1 MGAPIGSGID
11 AYATQALLTS
21 CTLMVP
27 IVLGTIRGHCLKGN
41 WPQPPSNQ
49 EKTHIKTA
57 DVGSIVMPLV
67 VQGPWTYQARM
78 DAIQKESRQSF
89 EHYFTKAMK
98 VRNWVPNELP
108 IKEMRELGHLL
119 SPDTVT
125 MIQAYLGVEEYV
137 GDYVQE
143 GLDLFHNNRV
153 RRNLQLAWGMEE
165 LKHGWAWELVL
176 LHSEQRTEAQ
186 LNEYL
191 EEVLS
196 HKWSMRDDHP
206 GLETPLGVL
215 CYTMVQERATYFN
228 YDEMRKRIRLEYGLP
243 EKASVEERK
252 RGHQI
257 GAAGAFQIV
266 GRDEIAHHGIFL
278 DLVRTH
284 LRYLPDETLETILKV
299 FRGFT
304 MPALDLIPNA
314 SQLEEAMRRTK
325 LHTPRKQ
332 ITEVNNPILEALGL
346 DSKRALE
353 RGVQE
358 AKKLPPGLGPEYV
371 SLSRSGEFVLS
382 TTM

>member
-1 MGAPIGSGID
+1 MLGRPTEALERTIITAKQSSIG
-11 AYATQALLTS
+11 
-21 CTLMVP
+21 
-27 IVLGTIRGHCLKGN
+27 
-41 WPQPPSNQ
+41 
-49 EKTHIKTA
+49 
-57 DVGSIVMPLV
+57 MPLV
-67 VQGPWTYQARM
+67 VRGPWTHQARL
-78 DAIQKESRQSF
+78 DAIEKESRVSF
-89 EHYFTKAMK
+89 EGYFTKAMK

-108 IKEMRELGHLL
+108 IKEMHQFGHLL
-119 SPDTVT
+119 SADTVT

-143 GLDLFHNNRV
+143 GLELFSNNRV

-176 LHSEQRTEAQ
+176 LHSEQRTEVQ
-186 LNEYL
+186 LKEYI

-196 HKWSMRDDHP
+196 HRWSMRENHP
-206 GLETPLGVL
+206 GLETPIGVL

-228 YDEMRKRIRLEYGLP
+228 YDEMRKRIRHEYGLP
-243 EKASVEERK
+243 ERASTEERQ
-252 RGHQI
+252 RGYQI

-278 DLVRTH
+278 DLARIH
-284 LRYLPDETLETILKV
+284 LRYLPDETLETMMKV

-304 MPALDLIPNA
+304 MPALELIPDA

-332 ITEVNNPILEALGL
+332 VTEVNNPILEALGFE
-346 DSKRALE
+346 SKRALE

-358 AKKLPPGLGPEYV
+358 AKKLPPGLGPEHV

-382 TTM
+382 TTY

>member
-1 MGAPIGSGID
+1 MTTTETLGA
-11 AYATQALLTS
+11 
-21 CTLMVP
+21 
-27 IVLGTIRGHCLKGN
+27 
-41 WPQPPSNQ
+41 
-49 EKTHIKTA
+49 KT
-57 DVGSIVMPLV
+57 PLV
-67 VQGPWTYQARM
+67 VPGPWTHEGRM
-78 DAIQKESRQSF
+78 LAIQKESRQSF
-89 EHYFTKAMK
+89 EGYFTKAMK

-108 IKEMRELGHLL
+108 IAEMHRLGHKL

-125 MIQAYLGVEEYV
+125 MIQAYLGVEEYI

-143 GLDLFHNNRV
+143 GLELFHNNRV

-176 LHSEQRTEAQ
+176 LHSGCRTETE
-186 LNEYL
+186 LSEYI

-196 HKWSMRDDHP
+196 HKWSMRENHP

-228 YDEMRKRIRLEYGLP
+228 YDEMRKRIRMEYGLP
-243 EKASVEERK
+243 EKASPEERR

-278 DLVRTH
+278 DLVRIH
-284 LRYLPDETLETILKV
+284 LRYLPEETLETLGTV
-299 FRGFT
+299 FGGFT
-304 MPALDLIPNA
+304 MPALGLIPNGEA
-314 SQLEEAMRRTK
+314 LEEAMRRTK

-332 ITEVNNPILEALGL
+332 VTEVNNPILEALGF
-346 DSKRALE
+346 DNRRALE

-358 AKKLPPGLGPEYV
+358 AKKLPAGLGPEHV

-382 TTM
+382 MTA

>member
-1 MGAPIGSGID
+1 
-11 AYATQALLTS
+11 
-21 CTLMVP
+21 
-27 IVLGTIRGHCLKGN
+27 
-41 WPQPPSNQ
+41 
-49 EKTHIKTA
+49 
-57 DVGSIVMPLV
+57 MPLV
-67 VQGPWTYQARM
+67 VRGPWTHQARL
-78 DAIQKESRQSF
+78 DAIEKESRLSF
-89 EHYFTKAMK
+89 EGYFTKAMK

-108 IKEMRELGHLL
+108 IKEMHEYGHLL

-143 GLDLFHNNRV
+143 GLELFSNNRV

-176 LHSEQRTEAQ
+176 LHSEQRTEVQ
-186 LNEYL
+186 LKEYI

-196 HKWSMRDDHP
+196 HRWSMRENHP
-206 GLETPLGVL
+206 GLETPIGVL

-228 YDEMRKRIRLEYGLP
+228 YDEMRKRIRHEYGLP
-243 EKASVEERK
+243 ERASPEERR

-278 DLVRTH
+278 DLARIH
-284 LRYLPDETLETILKV
+284 LRYLPDETLETMMKV

-304 MPALDLIPNA
+304 MPAMDLIPD
-314 SQLEEAMRRTK
+314 STELEEAMRRTK

-332 ITEVNNPILEALGL
+332 VTEVNNPILDALGFENR
-346 DSKRALE
+346 RALE

-358 AKKLPPGLGPEYV
+358 AKKLPPGLGPEHV

-382 TTM
+382 TTF